1 MSKNIFLSGIYHE
14 THTFLS
20 QPTNLKDFII
30 YEDDEIIKK
39 NKGNGSPTDGFIE
52 YAIKKNWIIST
63 GIQMAAIPSGTVNE
77 EAEIFFEK
85 KFFSKLEECCQ
96 KIDAIFLILHGAM
109 VSKNHDDF
117 EGDLLEKINLFL
129 KEKNI
134 IIPIVAVLD
143 LHANVSEKMT
153 KNSTCLYAYRK
164 NPHSDSRET
173 AIKAASIL
181 NHLMENLN
189 VKQIFHPTKYILPPT
204 GVGTA
209 NDPMKSIL
217 QEAKNIEQNDED
229 IICINVMAG
238 YSYADIADC
247 GFSLNCCT
255 TGDITTAKTY
265 LKRLESILESKI
277 NFAYPKENT
286 LDEVTEKIKNLPN
299 LDKPI
304 LLIEP
309 ADNIGGGTPGDATDL
324 LGNVLKTDFD
334 GIVAIINDPEAVK
347 KCYHSKIGE
356 QIELKIGAKFD
367 DFHGF
372 PIQLKARIENL
383 TNGKFQ
389 LKNKQSHL
397 ASMMGI
403 NINMG
408 LSAVLKNDKLT
419 LLLTSIK
426 TPPMDLGQLISQG
439 IKPAEAKFILIKAA
453 VSHKD
458 AYDPIASHS
467 FYIDSQGLCTSNL
480 KRLPYKK
487 IGSKVIAID

>member
-20 QPTNLKDFII
+20 QPTTLKDFII
-30 YEDDEIIKK
+30 YENDEIIKK

-52 YAIKKNWIIST
+52 YAIEKNWIIST
-63 GIQMAAIPSGTVNE
+63 GIQMAAIPSGTVSS

-117 EGDLLEKINLFL
+117 EGDLLEKINQFL

-181 NHLMENLN
+181 NHLMEDSN
-189 VKQIFHPTKYILPPT
+189 VKQIFHPTQYILPPT

-217 QEAKNIEQNDED
+217 QEAKKIEDKDKD
-229 IICINVMAG
+229 ILCINVMAG

-255 TGDITTAKTY
+255 RGDVANAKQY
-265 LKRLESILESKI
+265 LAFLNDILESKI
-277 NFAYPKENT
+277 KSAYPSENSIEET
-286 LDEVTEKIKNLPN
+286 IEKIKKLTPQK
-299 LDKPI
+299 KPI

-324 LGNVLKTDFD
+324 LRNFLKFNYD
-334 GIVAIINDPEAVK
+334 GIVAIINDPEAVQI
-347 KCYHSKIGE
+347 CHQSKIGNE
-356 QIELKIGAKFD
+356 VDLEIGAKFD
-367 DFHGF
+367 DYHGD
-372 PIQLKARIENL
+372 PIPFRGIIDKLSD
-383 TNGKFQ
+383 GKFV
-389 LKNKQSHL
+389 LENKKSHL
-397 ASMMGI
+397 ASMMGM

-408 LSAVLKNDKLT
+408 LSAVLKNDQLT

-439 IKPAEAKFILIKAA
+439 IDPEKAKFIIIKAA

-480 KRLPYKK
+480 KRLPFKK
-487 IGSKVIAID
+487 IGNKIIALD

>member
-14 THTFLS
+14 THTFLN

-129 KEKNI
+129 KAKNI
-134 IIPIVAVLD
+134 TIPIVAVLD

-164 NPHSDSRET
+164 NPHSDSRKT

-217 QEAKNIEQNDED
+217 QEAKKIEDNDND
-229 IICINVMAG
+229 IVCINVMAG
-238 YSYADIADC
+238 YSYADIEDC

-255 TGDITTAKTY
+255 RGDVKVAEKY
-265 LKRLESILESKI
+265 LKLLNDILESKLES
-277 NFAYPKENT
+277 AYPTENSIEET
-286 LDEVTEKIKNLPN
+286 VKKIKKLSPQK
-299 LDKPI
+299 KPI

-324 LGNVLKTDFD
+324 LSNFLKFD
-334 GIVAIINDPEAVK
+334 YDRIVAIINDPEAVQICHK
-347 KCYHSKIGE
+347 GKIGDKV
-356 QIELKIGAKFD
+356 ELKIGAKFD
-367 DFHGF
+367 DYHGDPMPF
-372 PIQLKARIENL
+372 RGIIDKLSD
-383 TNGKFQ
+383 GKFV
-389 LKNKQSHL
+389 LENKKSHL
-397 ASMMGI
+397 ASMMGM

-408 LSAVLKNDKLT
+408 LSVVLKNNQLT

-439 IKPAEAKFILIKAA
+439 IDPTKAKFIIIKAA

-480 KRLPYKK
+480 KRLPFKK
-487 IGSKVIAID
+487 IGNKIIALD

>member
-1 MSKNIFLSGIYHE
+1 MTKNIFLSGVYHE

-20 QPTNLKDFII
+20 QPTTLNNFTIHL
-30 YEDDEIIKK
+30 DEGIVKK
-39 NKGNGSPTDGFIE
+39 NTNNGSPTDGFIE
-52 YAIKKNWIIST
+52 FASEKNWNIIP

-77 EAEIFFEK
+77 EAEIFFDT
-85 KFFSKLEECCQ
+85 KFFEKLEQ
-96 KIDAIFLILHGAM
+96 HHQNIDAIFLILHGAM

-117 EGDLLEKINLFL
+117 EGDLLEKINHFL
-129 KEKNI
+129 KQKNI
-134 IIPIVAVLD
+134 IIPVVAVLD
-143 LHANVSEKMT
+143 LHANVSDKMIN
-153 KNSTCLYAYRK
+153 NSTCVYAYRK
-164 NPHSDSRET
+164 NPHSDSRDA
-173 AIKAASIL
+173 AIRAASIL
-181 NHLMENLN
+181 NDLFEDPN
-189 VKQIFHPTKYILPPT
+189 VNQINYQTKYILPPT

-217 QEAKNIEQNDED
+217 QEAKKIEQNDTN
-229 IICINVMAG
+229 ILCINVMAG

-255 TGDITTAKTY
+255 KGDIKVAKNY
-265 LKRLESILESKI
+265 LASLASILESKI

-286 LDEVTEKIKNLPN
+286 LEEALVKIKSLPT
-299 LDKPI
+299 LSKPI

-324 LGNVLKTDFD
+324 LSRLLQTEHD
-334 GIVAIINDPEAVK
+334 GIVAIINDPDAVK
-347 KCYHSKIGE
+347 ECHQSNVE
-356 QIELKIGAKFD
+356 DEIELNIGAKFD
-367 DFHGF
+367 GFHGV
-372 PIQLKARIENL
+372 PIFLKATIEKL
-383 TNGKFQ
+383 SDGKFI

-397 ASMMGI
+397 ASMMGM

-408 LSAVLKNDKLT
+408 LSAVLKNEQLT

-426 TPPMDLGQLISQG
+426 TPPMDLGQLISQD
-439 IKPAEAKFILIKAA
+439 INPEDAKFIVIKAA

-480 KRLPYKK
+480 KRLPFKK
-487 IGSKVIAID
+487 IGDKIIALD